1 MPLNNKRLSKVES
14 DSPLG
19 GMNVFFVFFCFEGLL
34 RLCAQWS
41 RNWMDMLGGSW
52 RGGGSGFESTGGGR
66 RRHSHAT
73 DSHRAQPG
81 RTRLHSASRLTLKLL
96 ALRATNRRKA
106 ADLVFWQRIVL
117 WSMLTFFLLSLLCQ
131 SRISDIQVPTLVL
144 EVNYHGHG
152 CLGRRTKRNF
162 GGPKGFWRIQQINTF
177 SLLAPHSRM

>member
-1 MPLNNKRLSKVES
+1 
-14 DSPLG
+14 
-19 GMNVFFVFFCFEGLL
+19 
-34 RLCAQWS
+34 
-41 RNWMDMLGGSW
+41 ML
-52 RGGGSGFESTGGGR
+52 SGFESTGWGR
-66 RRHSHAT
+66 RRHSPVR

-81 RTRLHSASRLTLKLL
+81 RPRLHSASRLTLKPL
-96 ALRATNRRKA
+96 ARLRATNRRKA

-144 EVNYHGHG
+144 EVNYYG